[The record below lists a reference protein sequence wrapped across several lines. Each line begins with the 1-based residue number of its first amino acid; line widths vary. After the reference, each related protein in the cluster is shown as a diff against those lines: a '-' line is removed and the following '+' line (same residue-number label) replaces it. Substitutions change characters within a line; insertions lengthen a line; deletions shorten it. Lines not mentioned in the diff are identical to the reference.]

1 MLKTKFKKIQSK
13 KILITVL
20 LLATIITGFSVI
32 KVFGTTTDIL
42 IGTDTVDDIKCWDL
56 EEFEGFELDF
66 DDFDAFMDLWEW
78 GDLSATPDCIDITTV
93 YLYIPNGDS
102 NVILEIN
109 VEGDPEACLTMLMIQ
124 INCSGDDGGQIAIVG
139 MNLGEF
145 APDGF
150 PEDAGYYGVSDNDG
164 EGCEGIYDFSNDDFR
179 VAFPKD
185 WLSENTE
192 DCCIDI
198 ILMAV
203 NPYVDIL
210 CADIF
215 QDCNWG
221 VDDSNGDNGDN
232 GNGDN
237 GDNGNGDNGEDN
249 SITFPEG
256 NYAGD
261 EPITDILDDF
271 GEFIFGAMCGSLP
284 FIFLVMILLVIQ
296 KILADRNSLIL
307 DCLSLIPAFFAI
319 YTISFYAL
327 SINLAEGVIFDFN
340 IIGLLTVITLFCF
353 MLYSLLSG
361 LHAFDIVG
369 NNSWCFSLG
378 FAMQFVIG
386 ILYLT
391 PFYIFVCPNSI
402 LSMVIEILLA
412 VGLLAGLRIS
422 QKYSSKKG
430 GTK

>member
-20 LLATIITGFSVI
+20 FLATIIIGLSIV
-32 KVFGTTTDIL
+32 KVFGATTDIL
-42 IGTDTVDDIKCWDL
+42 IGTDPVDDLKCFDL
-56 EEFEGFELDF
+56 EEFEDFDLDF
-66 DDFDAFMDLWEW
+66 DEFDAFAELWEW
-78 GDLSATPDCIDITTV
+78 GELSATPDCIDITDV
-93 YLYIPNGDS
+93 HLLIPTGDGD
-102 NVILEIN
+102 VTLEIN
-109 VEGDPEACLTMLMIQ
+109 VEGDPEACLTMLIIE
-124 INCSGDDGGQIAIVG
+124 INCSIVDGGMIAIIG

-145 APDGF
+145 APDEF
-150 PEDAGYYGVSDNDG
+150 LEDGGYYGVSDNDG
-164 EGCEGIYDFSNDDFR
+164 EVCEGVYDFSNNNFR
-179 VAFPKD
+179 IDFPKD
-185 WLSENTE
+185 WLSEDVE
-192 DCCIDI
+192 VCCINI

-203 NPYVDIL
+203 NPYINIL
-210 CADIF
+210 CADMF
-215 QDCNWG
+215 QDCDWG
-221 VDDSNGDNGDN
+221 VDDSNGDNGN
-232 GNGDN
+232 NGDN
-237 GDNGNGDNGEDN
+237 G
-249 SITFPEG
+249 ITFPEG
-256 NYAGD
+256 NYAGE
-261 EPITDILDDF
+261 EPITDILDDL

-284 FIFLVMILLVIQ
+284 FIFLVMLLLVIQ
-296 KILADRNSLIL
+296 KILADRNSIIL

-319 YTISFYAL
+319 YIISFYAL

-402 LSMVIEILLA
+402 LSMVVEILLA
-412 VGLLAGLRIS
+412 VVLLAGLKIS
-422 QKYSSKKG
+422 QKYSSKSRG
-430 GTK
+430 GNK